1 MHSFDLWAPHA
12 AGEAALIIRA
22 AQILQLSDTIRLRSA
37 NIFQLD
43 F

>member
-12 AGEAALIIRA
+12 GEAAFIIRA